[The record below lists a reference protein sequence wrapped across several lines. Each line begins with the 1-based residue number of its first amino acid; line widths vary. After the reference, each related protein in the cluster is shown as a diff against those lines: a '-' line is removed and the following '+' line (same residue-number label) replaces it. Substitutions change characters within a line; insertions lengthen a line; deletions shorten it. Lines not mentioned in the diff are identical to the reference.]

1 MCKDTNYLLFSM
13 LRSLF
18 CNKELADREKALVT
32 EETIEQVIRLASKH
46 DIAHLIALS
55 ILNNGLSND
64 KNKSKLQEY
73 ALRAFHRYAIQNNEF
88 IQICEVLEKEQIPFI
103 PLKGSVLRNHY
114 PEPWWRTSCDIDV
127 LVEEHNLQ
135 KAISCL
141 IENLE
146 YTEQKHNSHDVTLSS
161 KSGICLEL
169 HFYLGEEGRANF
181 AVDTLKDVWNYSQ
194 PKDGCKF
201 CLEMSDDMF
210 YYYHIAHMAEHFETG
225 GCGIRPFVDLWIL
238 DNMESVDVGK
248 RNRLLKA
255 GNLLKFA
262 NKVRKLSR
270 IWFGGDSHDDVTLKL
285 ENYIIS
291 GGVYGSIENN
301 VKVQQIKQGSKFRF
315 IMSKIFL
322 PTRYIEQTYPSVKK
336 RKWLIPFMQIRRWI
350 TIAVRGISP
359 RTKNELKSNREISST
374 QAEQMRNFLDE
385 VGL

>member
-1 MCKDTNYLLFSM
+1 M
-13 LRSLF
+13 
-18 CNKELADREKALVT
+18 
-32 EETIEQVIRLASKH
+32 
-46 DIAHLIALS
+46 
-55 ILNNGLSND
+55 
-64 KNKSKLQEY
+64 
-73 ALRAFHRYAIQNNEF
+73 
-88 IQICEVLEKEQIPFI
+88 
-103 PLKGSVLRNHY
+103 
-114 PEPWWRTSCDIDV
+114 
-127 LVEEHNLQ
+127 
-135 KAISCL
+135 
-141 IENLE
+141 
-146 YTEQKHNSHDVTLSS
+146 
-161 KSGICLEL
+161 
-169 HFYLGEEGRANF
+169 
-181 AVDTLKDVWNYSQ
+181 
-194 PKDGCKF
+194 
-201 CLEMSDDMF
+201 
-210 YYYHIAHMAEHFETG
+210 
-225 GCGIRPFVDLWIL
+225 
-238 DNMESVDVGK
+238 
-248 RNRLLKA
+248 
-255 GNLLKFA
+255 KFA